1 MDGWS
6 DFGSGAM
13 QKQNF
18 VLTCLA
24 CLVVSW
30 PASLVRAA
38 EGPEVA
44 GISMQRLERL
54 DALLEREIAAGRSSG
69 LVVAIARNGQVI
81 QRTYGY
87 MNLESR
93 EPMRA
98 DAMFRL
104 YSMTKPIASVALL
117 TLYEQGLFQL
127 TDPLDKYIP
136 QFADLKVYAG
146 KNAEGKPILEAP
158 KRKPT
163 IQDAFRHTLGL
174 SGGLGNTDVDALY
187 RAAGLGM
194 FELDSLRDEIERLAT
209 VPLRYSP
216 GDQWV
221 YGLGHDVQAYLVEH
235 FSGMPYADY
244 VRTTILEPLGMRNT
258 AFGVP
263 PARKRDFATVYN
275 RDASGKLVADTA
287 DRYARFTDHAFATLS
302 LSGSAPDYLRF
313 ARMLLNGGELDDVRI
328 LGRKTVELMAQNH
341 LPANIPSIASNGP
354 AATGYGLGVSVTL
367 DTAALGRPG
376 SIGSFGW
383 GGAATTTFTVDPAE
397 DMAIVI
403 MGQVMPN
410 DADLLQRVEM
420 LVYQALVDVRDR

>member
-1 MDGWS
+1 MLR
-6 DFGSGAM
+6 
-13 QKQNF
+13 
-18 VLTCLA
+18 VVTCLA
-24 CLVVSW
+24 CAMALM
-30 PASLVRAA
+30 PAPRTIAA
-38 EGPEVA
+38 DAGEVA
-44 GISMQRLERL
+44 GISLERLERL
-54 DALLEREIAAGRSSG
+54 DALLEREIAAGRLSG
-69 LVVAIARNGQVI
+69 MVVAVARHGEVI
-81 QRTYGY
+81 QRNYGY
-87 MNLESR
+87 MDLESR
-93 EPMRA
+93 EPMRP

-146 KNAEGKPILEAP
+146 KDANGRPILEAP

-187 RAAGLGM
+187 REAGLGM
-194 FELDSLRDEIERLAT
+194 FELDSLRQEIDRLAT

-244 VRTTILEPLGMRNT
+244 VRTTILEPLGMRQT

-263 PARKRDFATVYN
+263 PAMKRHFATVYDRG
-275 RDASGKLVADTA
+275 RDGKLAPDTA
-287 DRYARFTDHAFATLS
+287 DRYARFTDHAFGTLS

-313 ARMLLNGGELDDVRI
+313 ARMLLHGGELDGVRI

-341 LPANIPSIASNGP
+341 LPPNIPSIAANGP

-367 DTAALGRPG
+367 DTAALGRLG
-376 SIGSFGW
+376 SVGAFGW
-383 GGAATTTFTVDPAE
+383 GGAASTTFSVNPAE

-403 MGQVMPN
+403 MGQVLPN
-410 DADLLQRVEM
+410 DGDLLQKVEN
-420 LVYQALVDVRDR
+420 LVYQALIDTR

>member
-1 MDGWS
+1 MHKKS
-6 DFGSGAM
+6 LLRVVTHLVCA
-13 QKQNF
+13 
-18 VLTCLA
+18 LA
-24 CLVVSW
+24 LMHTPS
-30 PASLVRAA
+30 ALAA
-38 EGPEVA
+38 ETAEVA
-44 GISMQRLERL
+44 GISLERLERL
-54 DALLEREIAAGRSSG
+54 DALLEREIAAGRLSG
-69 LVVAIARNGQVI
+69 MVVAVARRGEVI
-81 QRTYGY
+81 QRNYGF
-87 MNLESR
+87 MDFESR

-117 TLYEQGLFQL
+117 TLYERGLFQL

-146 KNAEGKPILEAP
+146 KDASGRPLLEAP

-187 RAAGLGM
+187 REAGLGM
-194 FELDSLRDEIERLAT
+194 FDLDSLRQEIERLAT

-221 YGLGHDVQAYLVEH
+221 YGLGHDVQAYLVEY
-235 FSGMPYADY
+235 FSGKPYADY
-244 VRTTILEPLGMRNT
+244 VRAVILEPLGMRQT
-258 AFGVP
+258 EFGVP
-263 PARKRDFATVYN
+263 PAMKRNFVTVYN
-275 RDASGKLVADTA
+275 RGADGKLVADTA
-287 DRYARFTDHAFATLS
+287 DRYARFTEHAFGTLS

-313 ARMLLNGGELDDVRI
+313 ARMLLNGGELDGVRI

-341 LPANIPSIASNGP
+341 LPPNIPSIAANGP

-367 DTAALGRPG
+367 DTAALGRLG
-376 SIGSFGW
+376 SVGTFGW
-383 GGAATTTFTVDPAE
+383 GGAASTTFSVNPAE

-403 MGQVMPN
+403 MGQVLPS
-410 DADLLQRVEM
+410 DGDLLQKVET
-420 LVYQALVDVRDR
+420 LVYQALIDTP

>member
-1 MDGWS
+1 
-6 DFGSGAM
+6 M
-13 QKQNF
+13 QKTIR
-18 VLTCLA
+18 VMTCLA
-24 CLVVSW
+24 FAVLWPLAPLVN
-30 PASLVRAA
+30 AA
-38 EGPEVA
+38 EGPDVA
-44 GISMQRLERL
+44 GISLERLQRL
-54 DALLEREIAAGRSSG
+54 DALLEREIAAGRVSG
-69 LVVAIARNGQVI
+69 MVVAVARHGEVI
-81 QRTYGY
+81 QRNYGY

-93 EPMRA
+93 EPMRP

-127 TDPLDKYIP
+127 TDPLDQYIP
-136 QFADLKVYAG
+136 QFANLKVYAG
-146 KNAEGKPILEAP
+146 KDAEGKPILEAP

-194 FELDSLRDEIERLAT
+194 FELESLRDEVDRLAT

-263 PARKRDFATVYN
+263 AAMKRNFATVYN
-275 RDASGKLVADTA
+275 RDRSGTLVPDTA
-287 DRYARFTDHAFATLS
+287 DRYARFTDHAFGTLS

-313 ARMLLNGGELDDVRI
+313 ARMLLNGGELDGVRI
-328 LGRKTVELMAQNH
+328 LGRKTVELMSQNH
-341 LPANIPSIASNGP
+341 LPPNIPSIAANGP
-354 AATGYGLGVSVTL
+354 AATGYGLGVSVTI

-376 SIGSFGW
+376 SVGTFGW
-383 GGAATTTFTVDPAE
+383 GGAATTTFSVNPAE

-410 DADLLQRVEM
+410 DSDLLQRVET
-420 LVYQALVDVRDR
+420 LIYQALVDVGARR

>member
-1 MDGWS
+1 MHERS
-6 DFGSGAM
+6 MLRVVAY
-13 QKQNF
+13 
-18 VLTCLA
+18 LA
-24 CLVVSW
+24 CAVALCHAPVTI
-30 PASLVRAA
+30 AA
-38 EGPEVA
+38 ERPDLA
-44 GISMQRLERL
+44 GISLERLDRL
-54 DALLEREIAAGRSSG
+54 DALLEREIAAGRLSG
-69 LVVAIARNGQVI
+69 MVVAVARHGEVI
-81 QRTYGY
+81 QRNYGY
-87 MNLESR
+87 MDLESR
-93 EPMRA
+93 APMRA

-136 QFADLKVYAG
+136 QFANLKVYAG
-146 KNAEGKPILEAP
+146 KDANGRPILEAP

-187 RAAGLGM
+187 REAGLGM
-194 FELDSLRDEIERLAT
+194 FELDSLRQEIDRLAT

-244 VRTTILEPLGMRNT
+244 VRTAILEPLGMRHT

-263 PARKRDFATVYN
+263 PAMKRDFATVYD
-275 RDASGKLVADTA
+275 RGPDGRLVPDTA
-287 DRYARFTDHAFATLS
+287 DRYARFTEHAFGTLS

-313 ARMLLNGGELDDVRI
+313 ARMLLNGGELDGVRI
-328 LGRKTVELMAQNH
+328 LGRKTVDLMAQNH
-341 LPANIPSIASNGP
+341 LPPNIPSIAANGP

-367 DTAALGRPG
+367 NTAALGRLG
-376 SIGSFGW
+376 SVGVFGW
-383 GGAATTTFTVDPAE
+383 GGAASTTFSVNPAE

-410 DADLLQRVEM
+410 DGDLLQKVET
-420 LVYQALVDVRDR
+420 LVYQALADSP

>member
-1 MDGWS
+1 MRSKSTLG
-6 DFGSGAM
+6 
-13 QKQNF
+13 
-18 VLTCLA
+18 VVTYLA
-24 CLVVSW
+24 YATALCHA
-30 PASLVRAA
+30 PAAIAA
-38 EGPEVA
+38 ETAEVA
-44 GISMQRLERL
+44 GISRERLERL

-69 LVVAIARNGQVI
+69 MVVAVARHGEVI

-87 MNLESR
+87 MDLESR

-117 TLYEQGLFQL
+117 SLYEQGLFQL

-136 QFADLKVYAG
+136 QFASLKVYAG
-146 KNAEGKPILEAP
+146 KDANGRPILEAP

-187 RAAGLGM
+187 REAGLGM
-194 FELDSLRDEIERLAT
+194 FELDSLRQEIDRLAT

-244 VRTTILEPLGMRNT
+244 VRTVILEPLGMRQT

-263 PARKRDFATVYN
+263 PAMKRNFATVYN
-275 RDASGKLVADTA
+275 RGADGKLVPDTA
-287 DRYARFTDHAFATLS
+287 DRYARFTEHAFGTLS

-313 ARMLLNGGELDDVRI
+313 ARMLLNGGELDGVRI

-341 LPANIPSIASNGP
+341 LPPNIPSIAANGP

-376 SIGSFGW
+376 SVGAFGW
-383 GGAATTTFTVDPAE
+383 GGAATTTFSVNPEE

-410 DADLLQRVEM
+410 DGDLLQKVET
-420 LVYQALVDVRDR
+420 LVYQALIDTP

>member
-1 MDGWS
+1 MS
-6 DFGSGAM
+6 KVLTM
-13 QKQNF
+13 QQNWKLR
-18 VLTCLA
+18 VLTCLLSTLA
-24 CLVVSW
+24 LW
-30 PASLVRAA
+30 HAPANSIAA
-38 EGPEVA
+38 ETDAVA
-44 GISMQRLERL
+44 GISLERLQRL
-54 DALLEREIAAGRSSG
+54 DALLEREIRAGRSSG
-69 LVVAIARNGQVI
+69 MVVAVARHGEVI

-87 MNLESR
+87 MDVESQR
-93 EPMRA
+93 PMRP

-117 TLYEQGLFQL
+117 TLYEEGLFQL

-136 QFADLKVYAG
+136 QFADLEVYAG
-146 KNAEGKPILEAP
+146 KDANGRPILEPP

-187 RAAGLGM
+187 RQAGLGM
-194 FELDSLRDEIERLAT
+194 FELESLQQEIERLAS

-221 YGLGHDVQAYLVEH
+221 YGLGHDVQAYLVEY

-244 VRTTILEPLGMRNT
+244 VRTAVLEPLGMRHT
-258 AFGVP
+258 VFGVP
-263 PARKRDFATVYN
+263 PAMKRDFATVYDRN
-275 RDASGKLVADTA
+275 TSGKLVPDTA
-287 DRYARFTDHAFATLS
+287 DRYARFTDHAFGTLS

-313 ARMLLNGGELDDVRI
+313 AQMLLNGGELDGVRI
-328 LGRKTVELMAQNH
+328 LGRKTVELMTQNH
-341 LPANIPSIASNGP
+341 LPPNIPSIAPNGP

-376 SIGSFGW
+376 SAGSFGW
-383 GGAATTTFTVDPAE
+383 GGAATTTFTVNPAE
-397 DMAIVI
+397 DMVIVI

-410 DADLLQRVEM
+410 DGDLLQKVET
-420 LVYQALVDVRDR
+420 LVYQALIDTP

>member
-1 MDGWS
+1 
-6 DFGSGAM
+6 M
-13 QKQNF
+13 QNQKLARIVVCVVCA
-18 VLTCLA
+18 VLTWH
-24 CLVVSW
+24 V
-30 PASLVRAA
+30 PLVRAA
-38 EGPEVA
+38 ESTDVA
-44 GISMQRLERL
+44 GISAERLQRL
-54 DALLEREIAAGRSSG
+54 DALIEREIEAGRVSG
-69 LVVAIARNGQVI
+69 MVVAVARHGEVI
-81 QRTYGY
+81 QRNYGF
-87 MNLESR
+87 MDLQSR

-136 QFADLKVYAG
+136 QFANLKVYAG
-146 KNAEGKPILEAP
+146 KGADGKPILEAP

-174 SGGLGNTDVDALY
+174 SGGLGNSDVDALY

-194 FELDSLRDEIERLAT
+194 FELESLRDEIDRLAT

-244 VRTTILEPLGMRNT
+244 VRKTILEPLGMRNT

-263 PARKRDFATVYN
+263 PAMKRNFATVYD
-275 RDASGKLVADTA
+275 RDASGKLVPDTA

-302 LSGSAPDYLRF
+302 LSGSAPDYLKF
-313 ARMLLNGGELDDVRI
+313 ARMLLNGGELYGVRI

-341 LPANIPSIASNGP
+341 LPDNIPSIAANGP
-354 AATGYGLGVSVTL
+354 AATGYGLGVSVTI

-376 SIGSFGW
+376 SVGSFGW
-383 GGAATTTFTVDPAE
+383 GGAATTTFSVNPAE

-403 MGQVMPN
+403 MAQVLPN
-410 DADLLQRVEM
+410 DADLLQKVET
-420 LVYQALVDVRDR
+420 LVYQALVDAPR

>member
-1 MDGWS
+1 MHDS
-6 DFGSGAM
+6 RTLR
-13 QKQNF
+13 
-18 VLTCLA
+18 VVVYLA
-24 CLVVSW
+24 CATALW
-30 PASLVRAA
+30 HAPKAGAA
-38 EGPEVA
+38 EPHEVA
-44 GISMQRLERL
+44 GISLERL
-54 DALLEREIAAGRSSG
+54 ARLDELLEREIAAGRLSG
-69 LVVAIARNGQVI
+69 MVVAVARHGEVI

-87 MNLESR
+87 MDLESR

-117 TLYEQGLFQL
+117 TLYERGLFQL
-127 TDPLDKYIP
+127 TDPLEKYIP

-146 KNAEGKPILEAP
+146 KDANGRPILEAP

-174 SGGLGNTDVDALY
+174 SSGLGNHDVDALY
-187 RAAGLGM
+187 REAGLGM
-194 FELDSLRDEIERLAT
+194 FELDSLRQEIELLAT

-221 YGLGHDVQAYLVEH
+221 YGLGHDVQAYLVEY

-244 VRTTILEPLGMRNT
+244 VRTAILEPLGMRNT

-263 PARKRDFATVYN
+263 PEMKRNFATVYD
-275 RDASGKLVADTA
+275 RSADGKLVPDAA
-287 DRYARFTDHAFATLS
+287 DRYARFTERAFGTLS

-313 ARMLLNGGELDDVRI
+313 ARMLLEGGELDGVRI

-341 LPANIPSIASNGP
+341 LPPNIPSIAANGP

-367 DTAALGRPG
+367 DTAALGRLG
-376 SIGSFGW
+376 SVGAFGW
-383 GGAATTTFTVDPAE
+383 GGAATTTFSVSPAE

-410 DADLLQRVEM
+410 DSDLLQKVET
-420 LVYQALVDVRDR
+420 LVYQALVDTP

>member
-1 MDGWS
+1 MHEKSIVRGVG
-6 DFGSGAM
+6 F
-13 QKQNF
+13 
-18 VLTCLA
+18 LA
-24 CLVVSW
+24 CAIALWHAPVV
-30 PASLVRAA
+30 VAA
-38 EGPEVA
+38 EPVEVA
-44 GISMQRLERL
+44 GISLERLERL
-54 DALLEREIAAGRSSG
+54 DALLEREIAAGRLSG
-69 LVVAIARNGQVI
+69 MVVAVARHDEVI
-81 QRTYGY
+81 QRNYGY
-87 MNLESR
+87 MDLETR

-136 QFADLKVYAG
+136 QFANLKVYAG
-146 KNAEGKPILEAP
+146 KDANGRPILEAP

-187 RAAGLGM
+187 REAGLGM
-194 FELDSLRDEIERLAT
+194 FELDSLRQEIERLAT

-235 FSGMPYADY
+235 FSGRPYADY
-244 VRTTILEPLGMRNT
+244 VRTAILEPLGMRHT

-263 PARKRDFATVYN
+263 AAMKRDFATVYD
-275 RDASGKLVADTA
+275 RDAAGKLVPDTA
-287 DRYARFTDHAFATLS
+287 DRYARFTNHAFGTLS

-313 ARMLLNGGELDDVRI
+313 AQMLLNGGELDGVRI

-341 LPANIPSIASNGP
+341 LPPNIPSIAANGP
-354 AATGYGLGVSVTL
+354 AATGYGLGVSVAL

-376 SIGSFGW
+376 SVGAFGW
-383 GGAATTTFTVDPAE
+383 GGAATTTFSVNPRE

-410 DADLLQRVEM
+410 DGDLLQKVET
-420 LVYQALVDVRDR
+420 LVYQALIDTH

>member
-1 MDGWS
+1 
-6 DFGSGAM
+6 M
-13 QKQNF
+13 QKQIL
-18 VLTCLA
+18 VRTLTCLA
-24 CLVVSW
+24 CAVLW
-30 PASLVRAA
+30 WQAPRASAA

-44 GISMQRLERL
+44 GISLERLQRL
-54 DALLEREIAAGRSSG
+54 DALLEREIAAGRTSG
-69 LVVAIARNGQVI
+69 MVVAVARHGEVI
-81 QRTYGY
+81 QRNYGY
-87 MNLESR
+87 MDLESR
-93 EPMRA
+93 EPMRP

-104 YSMTKPIASVALL
+104 YSMTKPVASVALL

-127 TDPLDKYIP
+127 SDPLDRYIP

-146 KNAEGKPILEAP
+146 KDAEGKPILEAP

-163 IQDAFRHTLGL
+163 LQDAFRHTLGL

-194 FELDSLRDEIERLAT
+194 FELESLRDEIDRLAT

-244 VRTTILEPLGMRNT
+244 VRATILEPLGMRDT
-258 AFGVP
+258 VFGVP
-263 PARKRDFATVYN
+263 AARKRDFATVYD
-275 RDASGKLVADTA
+275 RDRSGKLVADTA
-287 DRYARFTDHAFATLS
+287 DRYARFTDHAFGTLS

-313 ARMLLNGGELDDVRI
+313 ARMLLNGGELDGVRI
-328 LGRKTVELMAQNH
+328 LGRKTVELMSQNH
-341 LPANIPSIASNGP
+341 LPANIPSIAANGP
-354 AATGYGLGVSVTL
+354 AATGYGLGVSVTI
-367 DTAALGRPG
+367 DTAALGRLG
-376 SIGSFGW
+376 SVGTFGW
-383 GGAATTTFTVDPAE
+383 GGAATTTFSVNPAE

-410 DADLLQRVEM
+410 DSDLLQRVET
-420 LVYQALVDVRDR
+420 LVYQALVDAPRRGEQ